1 MNEFPLRTE
10 IKQKRYHFITVLVV
24 LANAK
29 RQEEIKGFGCWKG
42 IKNQC
47 KSWVGER
54 IPEGEQSPCA
64 PGSAPQVPKW
74 TTLRTGAAQ
83 LGEEELGS

>member
-1 MNEFPLRTE
+1 MDDWEGGWMDWECGWMTGRMDGWMTG
-10 IKQKRYHFITVLVV
+10 RVD
-24 LANAK
+24 A
-29 RQEEIKGFGCWKG
+29 KG

-64 PGSAPQVPKW
+64 PGSAPQVPK
-74 TTLRTGAAQ
+74 
-83 LGEEELGS
+83 

>member
-1 MNEFPLRTE
+1 MKGSWERIKE
-10 IKQKRYHFITVLVV
+10 IIQER
-24 LANAK
+24 

-54 IPEGEQSPCA
+54 ILEGEQNPCA
-64 PGSAPQVPKW
+64 PGSAPQAPKW

-83 LGEEELGS
+83 LGDEELGS

>member
-29 RQEEIKGFGCWKG
+29 RQEEIKGIQMGKKDVKFFIHK
-42 IKNQC
+42 
-47 KSWVGER
+47 
-54 IPEGEQSPCA
+54 
-64 PGSAPQVPKW
+64 
-74 TTLRTGAAQ
+74 
-83 LGEEELGS
+83 